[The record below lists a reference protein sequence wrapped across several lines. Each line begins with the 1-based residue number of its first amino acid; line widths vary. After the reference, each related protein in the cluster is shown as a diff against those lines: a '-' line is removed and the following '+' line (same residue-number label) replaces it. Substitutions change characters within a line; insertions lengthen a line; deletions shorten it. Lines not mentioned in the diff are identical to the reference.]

1 VKLHCI
7 QDGIRRHNNEKRIM
21 ESKQNEKS
29 MKQTIRLQRD
39 KSRQLITAC
48 AVKLQEKEAEVE
60 KIRFERDAQLAQ
72 IASELTY
79 LQANMSKEQKKLEK
93 VIVEKQA
100 QIDAQAIE
108 TERLKTMNKS

>member
-1 VKLHCI
+1 MESDVTTM
-7 QDGIRRHNNEKRIM
+7 RKRIM

-60 KIRFERDAQLAQ
+60 KVGKYCVF
-72 IASELTY
+72 LTNKNI
-79 LQANMSKEQKKLEK
+79 LQ
-93 VIVEKQA
+93 
-100 QIDAQAIE
+100 
-108 TERLKTMNKS
+108 